1 VILSKRLIAPL
12 AAMTLALGLTAC
24 GEDEPSTSN
33 ETASGGGE
41 SSEWEPVTIEHAF
54 GETVLEE
61 KPERVATIDFAN
73 QEVPLALGI
82 VPVGMSKMTWGDDD
96 GDGVQQWT
104 EDKLKELDAETPVLF
119 DETDGYDFE
128 AVAGTEPDVILAG
141 YSGLTEDD
149 YNTLSEIAPVVAY
162 PDEPWATEWRDSIV
176 QNAKGLGM
184 EAEGEQLVADLEQTI
199 DDAVSQ
205 HPELEGTTG
214 AFLTHIDPADLSEIN
229 FYSAADTR
237 SKYLIDLGMEIAP
250 SIVEATG
257 DSGDYAGSISAER
270 ADELAD
276 VDVIITYGGQELID
290 ALEGDPV
297 LSQLPAVKNKAVVNL
312 DGAKAIG
319 TAANPTPLSVPY
331 LVEDYVGLLADAA
344 AYTTE

>member
-1 VILSKRLIAPL
+1 MNRRITAPVAALSLALAL
-12 AAMTLALGLTAC
+12 AACGDEGSDDSTTAAA
-24 GEDEPSTSN
+24 GG
-33 ETASGGGE
+33 SGGGG
-41 SSEWEPVTIEHAF
+41 WTPVTVEHAF
-54 GETVLEE
+54 GETVIEE
-61 KPERVATIDFAN
+61 QPERVATIDFAN

-104 EDKLKELDAETPVLF
+104 EDRLEELGAETPVLF

-128 AVAGTEPDVILAG
+128 AIAGTEPDVILAG

-162 PDEPWATEWRDSIV
+162 PDQPWATEWRDSIL
-176 QNAKGLGM
+176 QNAAGLGM
-184 EAEGEQLVADLEQTI
+184 AEEGEELVADLEQTI
-199 DDAVSQ
+199 ADAAAE

-214 AFLTHIDPADLSEIN
+214 MFLTHVDPADLSEIN

-237 SKYLIDLGMEIAP
+237 SKYLLDLGMEIAP
-250 SIVEATG
+250 SVVEASG
-257 DSGDYAGSISAER
+257 DSGDYAGSISGER

-276 VDVIITYGGQELID
+276 VDVIITYGGDELID
-290 ALEGDPV
+290 ALQGDPV
-297 LSQLPAVKNKAVVNL
+297 LSQLPAVKNDAVVNL
-312 DGAKAIG
+312 DGTQAIG
-319 TAANPTPLSVPY
+319 TAANPTALSVPY
-331 LVEDYVGLLADAA
+331 LVGEYAALLADAA

>member
-1 VILSKRLIAPL
+1 VFLKKQL
-12 AAMTLALGLTAC
+12 AAPAAALVLCLGLAAC
-24 GEDEPSTSN
+24 GSDDSEAKDTSTGA
-33 ETASGGGE
+33 EGSGD
-41 SSEWEPVTIEHAF
+41 WKPVTVEHAF
-54 GETVLEE
+54 GKTVIKE

-128 AVAGTEPDVILAG
+128 AVAGTDPDVILAG
-141 YSGLTEDD
+141 YSGLSKDD

-162 PDEPWATEWRDSIV
+162 PDKPWATEWRDSLV

-184 EAEGEQLVADLEQTI
+184 EAEGEELVADLEKTI
-199 DDAVSQ
+199 ADAVAE

-214 AFLTHIDPADLSEIN
+214 AFLTHIDPSDLSEIN

-237 SKYLIDLGMEIAP
+237 SKYLVDLGMEIAP
-250 SIVEATG
+250 SIVKATG
-257 DSGDYAGSISAER
+257 DSGDYSGSISAER

-276 VDVIITYGGQELID
+276 VDVIITYGGKELID
-290 ALEGDPV
+290 ALKGDPV
-297 LSQLPAVKNKAVVNL
+297 LSQLPAVKNDAVVNL

-331 LVEDYVGLLADAA
+331 LVEEYVGLLAEAA

>member
-1 VILSKRLIAPL
+1 MLTLGL
-12 AAMTLALGLTAC
+12 AAC
-24 GEDEPSTSN
+24 GDDAQSAVDDT
-33 ETASGGGE
+33 SGGTG

-54 GETVLEE
+54 GETVIEE
-61 KPERVATIDFAN
+61 KPERVATVDFAN

-82 VPVGMSKMTWGDDD
+82 VPVGMSEMTWGDDD

-104 EDKLKELDAETPVLF
+104 EDRLKELDAETPVLF

-162 PDEPWATEWRDSIV
+162 PDEPWATEWRDSLL

-184 EAEGEQLVADLEQTI
+184 EAEGEQLVADLERTI
-199 DDAVSQ
+199 ADAVSQ
-205 HPELEGTTG
+205 HPELEGATG
-214 AFLTHIDPADLSEIN
+214 AFLTHIDPADLSEVN

-237 SKYLIDLGMEIAP
+237 SKYLVDLGMEIAP

-290 ALEGDPV
+290 ALKGDPL
-297 LSQLPAVKNKAVVNL
+297 LSQLPAVKNEAVVNL
-312 DGAKAIG
+312 DGTKAIG

-331 LVEDYVGLLADAA
+331 LVEDYATLLADAA